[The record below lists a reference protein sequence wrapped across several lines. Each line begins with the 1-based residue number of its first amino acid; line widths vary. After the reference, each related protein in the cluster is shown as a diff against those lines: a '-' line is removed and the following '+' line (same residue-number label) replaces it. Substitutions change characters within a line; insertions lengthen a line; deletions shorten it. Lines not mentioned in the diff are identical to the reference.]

1 MPNLRLI
8 QAEVLKLRRRRGM
21 LAVALVLTLGLLAV
35 AYTVGVIQ
43 HGGNPG
49 RYDAP
54 GGLAGFEDSLTF
66 LSVMGF
72 IMAAIVG
79 STAGSHDID
88 SGVFRDL
95 AATGRSRTALFLAR
109 VGGAWVVVGAILAVA
124 LAGDVAG
131 AFAFADGTATPGAGD
146 IAQGVAMI
154 LVSGAL
160 GAALAVGLA
169 ALFGSRGPVIGI
181 LIAAHLVFEPQL
193 QGAGFLG
200 DARQAIPTSALNRI
214 GDQATE
220 GLDYR
225 VALGTAIAVVLA
237 WVAVALAAGAWR
249 TRTREI

>member
-8 QAEVLKLRRRRGM
+8 QAEVLKLRRRPGM
-21 LAVALVLTLGLLAV
+21 LTVAVGLTLGLLAL
-35 AYTVGVIQ
+35 AYLVTGIQ

-49 RYDAP
+49 KYDPA
-54 GGLAGFEDSLTF
+54 GGLEGFEGSLEF
-66 LSVMGF
+66 VSMMAF

-79 STAGSHDID
+79 STAGSQDID

-95 AATGRSRTALFLAR
+95 AATGRSRSALFLAR
-109 VGGAWVVVGAILAVA
+109 VGGAWAVVLSILAVTLAFDVAAA
-124 LAGDVAG
+124 LAL
-131 AFAFADGTATPGAGD
+131 ADGTTQPGAGD
-146 IAQGVAMI
+146 IVQAVAMTFA
-154 LVSGAL
+154 SGMV

-200 DARQAIPTSALNRI
+200 DARQALPISAINRI
-214 GDQATE
+214 GDAGG

-225 VALGTAIAVVLA
+225 LALGTAIAVILA
-237 WVAVALAAGAWR
+237 WIAAALVAGAWR
-249 TRTREI
+249 TKTREI